1 MNDAS
6 HQPSGQQA
14 LGVLALGA
22 LGVVYGDIGTSP
34 LYAFKESVHGPF
46 AVAPTPEN
54 IFGILSLMIWSILL
68 MVVLKYLTILLRAD
82 HQGQGGILALL
93 TLLTSSDLVKGRRRT
108 LVTSLGLF
116 GAALLY
122 GDGIITPAV
131 SVLSAVEGL
140 GVTAPGLSKV
150 VVPVTL
156 IILIAVFALQSRG
169 TGKIGVMFGP
179 VVLVWFV
186 CIGGL
191 GLKGLL
197 HRPEILGA
205 ANPIHAISFFT
216 SNGWTGFFV
225 LSSVVLVVTGGE
237 ALYADLGHFGR
248 APIRLAWYTVALPAL
263 LLNYF
268 GQGALLLQHPDS
280 AHNPFYE
287 LAPAWAQIPM
297 ILIATAAAVVASQA
311 LISASFSLTQQLV
324 NLGYI
329 PRVSIVHTSAALPGQ
344 IYVPKVNTFLM
355 IACVLLV
362 ATFRTSSSL
371 AAAYGLAVVGTMGIT
386 TILFY
391 FVARL
396 HWRWSVALAGSV
408 AGVFLAIE
416 IAFLGANVIKLKQ
429 GGWVPLAVGLF
440 LYLLMS
446 TWRKGR
452 LLLADTL
459 KDATLGIEPFMA
471 DIAHRKPHRVP
482 GTAVFMTRQSTG
494 VPQVLLH
501 HLKHN
506 GVLHEQVILMSV
518 IPERMPEVDRKARYS
533 CEELGQGMFRILVR
547 HGFMESPNVFKQLG
561 GKEIGGKKLNLQRT
575 SFYFGR
581 ETILYDGRGKMSR
594 WRKRL
599 FSLMARNANSATAF
613 YDIPPNRV
621 VELGTQVAL

>member
-1 MNDAS
+1 MSDTA
-6 HQPSGQQA
+6 HGTGGKQA
-14 LGVLALGA
+14 LAVLALGA

-34 LYAFKESVHGPF
+34 LYSVKESVHGPF
-46 AVAPTPEN
+46 AVPATPEN
-54 IFGILSLMIWSILL
+54 VLGILSLMIWSILL

-93 TLLTSSDLVKGRRRT
+93 TLLTSSELVSGRRRT

-140 GVTAPGLSKV
+140 GVVAPALGKL

-156 IILIAVFALQSRG
+156 AILIVVFAVQSRG
-169 TGKIGVMFGP
+169 TGKIGVVFGP
-179 VVLVWFV
+179 VVFLWFLT
-186 CIGGL
+186 IGGL
-191 GLKGLL
+191 GLLEL
-197 HRPEILGA
+197 VHRPEVLLAVNPLHA
-205 ANPIHAISFFT
+205 ASFFA

-268 GQGALLLQHPDS
+268 GQGALLLRHPES

-287 LAPAWAQIPM
+287 LAPAWAQIPL

-329 PRVSIVHTSAALPGQ
+329 PRVNIVHTSAALPGQ
-344 IYVPKVNTFLM
+344 IYVPKINTFLM

-362 ATFRTSSSL
+362 ASFRTSSSL

-386 TILFY
+386 TVLFY

-396 HWRWSVALAGSV
+396 HWKWSPGLAGSV
-408 AGVFLAIE
+408 AGLFLVIE
-416 IAFLGANVIKLKQ
+416 LAFLCANLIKIKQ

-459 KDATLGIEPFMA
+459 KDATLGIEPFLA
-471 DIAHRKPHRVP
+471 DISHRKPHRVP
-482 GTAVFMTRQSTG
+482 GTAVFMTRQTTG

-506 GVLHEQVILMSV
+506 GVLHEQVVLLSV
-518 IPERMPEVDRKARYS
+518 IPERVPEVEAKQRYR
-533 CEELGQGMFRILVR
+533 CEELGQGLFRVHIR
-547 HGFMESPNVFKQLG
+547 HGFMESPNVYKVLTS
-561 GKEIGGKKLNLQRT
+561 KEIGGRKLNLQRT

-599 FSLMARNANSATAF
+599 FSLMARNANSATAY